1 MPTEIA
7 VFDVDHTI
15 TRHSTGRR
23 LIECGRN
30 AGLYGIRDLLRLP
43 RIYLHYRAGT
53 IQMSHLVGTIE
64 RLKGHT
70 REHLEKLARE
80 CFDQRVVRDIM
91 PGALELI
98 AAHKER
104 GDTVILA
111 TSSLDLVIQPIA
123 EMLKIKHVLATKL
136 EFRDDVS
143 TGGLEGLPCF
153 GPVKLRMTEEM
164 IATLGGSLDHTTFYS
179 DSHLDEPL
187 LEAVATPVAV
197 NPDRRLKRIAERR
210 GWEIQEID

>member
-1 MPTEIA
+1 VATEIA

-23 LIECGRN
+23 LIECGRS

-70 REHLEKLARE
+70 RDHLEQLARE
-80 CFDQRVVRDIM
+80 CFDTRVVRDIM
-91 PGALELI
+91 PGAMKLI
-98 AAHKER
+98 EMHKER

-111 TSSLDLVIQPIA
+111 TSSLDLVIEPIA
-123 EMLKIKHVLATKL
+123 EMLHVRHVLATKL
-136 EFRDDVS
+136 EFRDGVS
-143 TGGLEGLPCF
+143 TGSLEGLPCF

-164 IATLGGSLDHTTFYS
+164 IAELGGSLDRTTFYS

-187 LEAVATPVAV
+187 LRAVARPVAV
-197 NPDRRLKRIAERR
+197 NPDRRLKRIALRND
-210 GWEIQEID
+210 WEVQEFD